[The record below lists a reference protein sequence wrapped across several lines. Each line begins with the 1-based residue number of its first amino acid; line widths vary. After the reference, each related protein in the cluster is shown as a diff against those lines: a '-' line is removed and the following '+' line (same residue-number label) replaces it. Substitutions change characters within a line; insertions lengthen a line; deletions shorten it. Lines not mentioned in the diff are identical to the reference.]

1 MAVRKTAYGRVMSA
15 PHLHIM
21 TAQEYI
27 ISTLEALAE
36 PVQMEDIGKTPLED
50 AIFAKVM
57 SKKFR
62 KLKANE
68 ESIRITKRAIN
79 FAVKNNKP
87 VTVSFLFGGNKLWR
101 LSEAPEI
108 DWAELFSLV
117 YFLRWMKSIASVY
130 PPGARLDYYG
140 QSLNVHV
147 MNNLKEDET
156 KAYRRSFEDMLEWIK
171 PYIPN
176 NLTVTYRDYADEFE
190 KHDDFVR
197 ELEAAKQETL
207 KANGGKLPVLSD
219 QQKAA
224 TELNVRLQP
233 GQDNDPQWREKIELI
248 HQSIENTDTFKR
260 VYFAD
265 ESLIL
270 ACPTIYNGWIA
281 VGSTKRSY
289 AKFWVGVGVL
299 QKAADSFNEL
309 VLTPQQL
316 EKNNFKWEGVNL
328 DGIKGKNF
336 SKIRILK

>member
-1 MAVRKTAYGRVMSA
+1 
-15 PHLHIM
+15 M

-36 PVQMEDIGKTPLED
+36 PMPMEDIGKTPLED
-50 AIFAKVM
+50 AIFTKVM

-79 FAVKNNKP
+79 FAIKNNEP

-147 MNNLKEDET
+147 MNNLTEDET
-156 KAYRRSFEDMLEWIK
+156 NSYRQTFENMLEWIK
-171 PYIPN
+171 PYIPKN
-176 NLTVTYRDYADEFE
+176 VTVTYRDYADEFE
-190 KHDDFVR
+190 NHDDFVR
-197 ELEAAKQETL
+197 ELEVAKQETL
-207 KANGGKLPVLSD
+207 KANGGKLPVLSEA
-219 QQKAA
+219 QKAA
-224 TELNVRLQP
+224 TELNVRLLP
-233 GQDNDPQWREKIELI
+233 GQDQDPQWREKIELI
-248 HQSIENTDTFKR
+248 HQSIENTETFKR

-289 AKFWVGVGVL
+289 AKFWVGAGVL
-299 QKAADSFNEL
+299 QKSGDTYNEL
-309 VLTPQQL
+309 VLTPKQL
-316 EKNNFKWEGVNL
+316 ETAKFEWEEINL
-328 DGIKGKNF
+328 EGLNGKNF
-336 SKIRILK
+336 SKIRIIK

>member
-1 MAVRKTAYGRVMSA
+1 MAVRKAAYGRVMSA

-27 ISTLEALAE
+27 MSTLEALAE

-68 ESIRITKRAIN
+68 ESGRITKRAIS
-79 FAVKNNKP
+79 FAIKNNKP
-87 VTVSFLFGGNKLWR
+87 ITVSFLFGGNKLWR
-101 LSEAPEI
+101 LEEAPEI

-147 MNNLKEDET
+147 MNNLTQDET
-156 KAYRRSFEDMLEWIK
+156 DSYKQTFLDMLKWIK
-171 PYIPN
+171 PYLPERVS
-176 NLTVTYRDYADEFE
+176 VTYRDYGDEFE
-190 KHDDFVR
+190 NHDDFVR
-197 ELEAAKQETL
+197 ELEAAKQNTL
-207 KANGGKLPVLSD
+207 KINGGKLPTLSE

-224 TELNVRLQP
+224 TELNVRLLP
-233 GQDNDPQWREKIELI
+233 GQDKDPQWRDKIELI
-248 HQSIENTDTFKR
+248 HRSIEATETFQR
-260 VYFAD
+260 EYFDD
-265 ESLIL
+265 EGLIL
-270 ACPTIYNGWIA
+270 ACPTIYDGWIA

-299 QKAADSFNEL
+299 QKAGDGFNEL

-316 EKNNFKWEGVNL
+316 ENNNFDWEKVNI
-328 DGIKGKNF
+328 DGLKGKNF
-336 SKIRILK
+336 SKIRII